1 MTIPGSESPRAARA
15 RAYWYPRV
23 RGGLQVLAA
32 TLGFGALATAFG
44 GAPGFF
50 TAVTGICGALL
61 AMCWVWW
68 LELRR
73 ARKEDAAE
81 SDAQRDGGTT

>member
-1 MTIPGSESPRAARA
+1 MTASGSDSPRAARA

-32 TLGFGALATAFG
+32 TLGFGALAAAFG

-68 LELRR
+68 LEVRR
-73 ARKEDAAE
+73 ARTEDAAE
-81 SDAQRDGGTT
+81 ARDHRDAGTT